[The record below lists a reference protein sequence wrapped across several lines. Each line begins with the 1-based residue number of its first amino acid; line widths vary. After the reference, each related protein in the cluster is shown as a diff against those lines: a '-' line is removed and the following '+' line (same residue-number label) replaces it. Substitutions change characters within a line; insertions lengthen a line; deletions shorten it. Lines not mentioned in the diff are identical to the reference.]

1 MAASNSIGIFLCIV
15 CMGYSIPHFPV
26 ALLKNPKNTTRL
38 KKLQYEISY
47 SKTLLNSLK
56 LKMTEL
62 AQQLAAYE
70 NHSSLPANF
79 SRHIEEIKKH
89 LPTHLPQKSLATSPS
104 KLKPASSQ
112 KVASSDQKP
121 SLGDLETL
129 HKNAKLMKE
138 EMSRLKMKEATLT
151 KKAMFLEDVVDSL
164 YLSNHKI
171 RGVMATLSDNS
182 TSHIFKI
189 KFVISV
195 WPCLSR
201 AIGVLSAVLSLL
213 LITVEVLGFCNKQID
228 DYFRDMISQR
238 DNWFVAAV
246 SLAIFGYAILCV
258 HFAVFKFKLTGFYNL
273 YSNKQTDSSS
283 LLYSGM

>member
-1 MAASNSIGIFLCIV
+1 MDLAVAASNSIGIFLCIV

-26 ALLKNPKNTTRL
+26 ALLKHPKNTARL
-38 KKLQYEISY
+38 KELQYEINY
-47 SKTLLNSLK
+47 SKSLLGALK
-56 LKMTEL
+56 LKMAQL
-62 AQQLAAYE
+62 AHQLAAFE
-70 NHSSLPANF
+70 SQSSLPADF

-89 LPTHLPQKSLATSPS
+89 LPTHLPQKPLAPS
-104 KLKPASSQ
+104 GAKHKPGNSQ
-112 KVASSDQKP
+112 QAP
-121 SLGDLETL
+121 SLGELESL

-138 EMSRLKMKEATLT
+138 EMSRLKRKEATLS

-182 TSHIFKI
+182 TSHLFKI
-189 KFVISV
+189 KFVVRV
-195 WPCLSR
+195 WPWLSR
-201 AIGVLSAVLSLL
+201 AVGVLSAVLSLL

-228 DYFRDMISQR
+228 DYFREMISQR
-238 DNWFVAAV
+238 DNWFVAGL